1 MSQTYEQRIDIVEHA
16 LAAEKIKP
24 GTGKT
29 LSDVAATVLAAL
41 DHIKEDVR

>member
-1 MSQTYEQRIDIVEHA
+1 MSQTYAQRRDTVEQA

-29 LSDVAATVLAAL
+29 LSDVAGKVLAAL
-41 DHIKEDVR
+41 DSIKEDVR